1 VAKLNVGLVG
11 LGRMAMIHATNLR
24 RLPEAKLVA
33 VVHRDLVKAKRG
45 AAQLEIEHSYDSVEA
60 MLEHPGLDAVIIASP
75 TQFHPSAVIAAAGA
89 KKHIF
94 CEKPLALTVAECDTA
109 IAAVSRAG
117 VLLHVAFNRRF
128 DPPFVAARQRIAAG
142 EIGTPVIFRS
152 VSRDREMAPVS
163 YHESGSGPLF
173 VDMGIHD
180 CDVARWLTG
189 DEVAEVHA
197 FGGNIVSPELAR
209 LGDSDAG
216 MANLRF
222 SQGALGN
229 IELFRQALYGYD
241 IFAEVIGTRG
251 AVRID
256 HLRQTPLTVLKP
268 DGIAHDAF
276 TGFITRYEQAF
287 ADELKAFVH
296 AVLTGAPA
304 PVTGED
310 AKRALAIALAADRS
324 RREGRPVLVSEIAQT
339 ASTAR

>member
-1 VAKLNVGLVG
+1 MG
-11 LGRMAMIHATNLR
+11 MIHATNLR

-33 VVHRDLVKAKRG
+33 VAHRDLAKAKRA
-45 AAQLEIEHSYDSVEA
+45 AAQLEVEHSYDNVPGLLA
-60 MLEHPGLDAVIIASP
+60 HPGLDAVIIASP
-75 TQFHPSAVIAAAGA
+75 TQFHPDAVIAAAAA

-94 CEKPLALTVAECDTA
+94 CEKPLALTLAECDAA
-109 IAAVSRAG
+109 IAAVARAG
-117 VLLHVAFNRRF
+117 VVLHVAFNRRF
-128 DPPFVAARQRIAAG
+128 DPPYVAARRRIAAG
-142 EIGTPVIFRS
+142 DIGTPVIFRS
-152 VSRDREMAPVS
+152 VSRDRELAPVS

-173 VDMGIHD
+173 IDMGIHD

-209 LGDSDAG
+209 IGDSDAG

-222 SQGALGN
+222 NGGALGN

-241 IFAEVIGTRG
+241 IFTEVIGTKG

-268 DGIAHDAF
+268 EGIAHDAF
-276 TGFITRYEQAF
+276 TGFLTRYEQAF
-287 ADELKAFVH
+287 AEELKAFVQS
-296 AVLTGAPA
+296 VLKDSGAL
-304 PVTGED
+304 VTGED
-310 AKRALAIALAADRS
+310 SKRALAIALAADRS
-324 RREGRPVLVSEIAQT
+324 RRENRPVLVSEIAQT